1 MESITSRGTLT
12 AEKSDYAP
20 YNEYAFKAV
29 FAGFCCLAAGIF
41 TSVGICAGYHC
52 LMLIPGLWMV
62 WREVKIGNVQAIP
75 RSAWALLILIG
86 VMAFSNFLNW
96 ENMQQP
102 LRNTFKLKYFFFGII
117 GFFGIRWL
125 LRHSQVERWVK
136 PVTSIFFLSIIA
148 SVSYA
153 LFGSMTGYDLKTGL
167 AYDSWRQGGLTG
179 TMRFGYGMGMVLP
192 LLLGLWLRRHECSK
206 FISFKLLLPAIVL
219 GTAGLFL
226 TQCRG
231 AILAALLA
239 SSLVVYLDNPKRG
252 KILGLLGLS
261 VFLLLPTII
270 ISGAGNTEGESRLS
284 VNRIV
289 SDLQGD
295 ERVTIF
301 HAAFLSIKEN
311 PLTGIGYRQFGGHY
325 GDIKKR
331 YNLKDKEES
340 HPHAH
345 NIFLEIGASAGILG
359 VIGLIAWLG
368 LWMREMASA
377 GGMTCLIGVPFCV
390 ALIIGGQF
398 EYVFDANNSFLI
410 FAVYAATIGVV
421 QFDSQDKTAAV
432 AP

>member
-192 LLLGLWLRRHECSK
+192 LLLGLWLRRHKCSK
-206 FISFKLLLPAIVL
+206 FISIELLLLAIVL
-219 GTAGLFL
+219 
-226 TQCRG
+226 
-231 AILAALLA
+231 
-239 SSLVVYLDNPKRG
+239 
-252 KILGLLGLS
+252 
-261 VFLLLPTII
+261 
-270 ISGAGNTEGESRLS
+270 
-284 VNRIV
+284 
-289 SDLQGD
+289 
-295 ERVTIF
+295 
-301 HAAFLSIKEN
+301 
-311 PLTGIGYRQFGGHY
+311 
-325 GDIKKR
+325 
-331 YNLKDKEES
+331 
-340 HPHAH
+340 
-345 NIFLEIGASAGILG
+345 
-359 VIGLIAWLG
+359 
-368 LWMREMASA
+368 
-377 GGMTCLIGVPFCV
+377 
-390 ALIIGGQF
+390 
-398 EYVFDANNSFLI
+398 
-410 FAVYAATIGVV
+410 
-421 QFDSQDKTAAV
+421 
-432 AP
+432 